1 MRRLLLFFLLLI
13 SLVSNG
19 QKGYYAAPVKI
30 PMLLSASFAELR
42 SNHFHSGI
50 DIKTQAVI
58 GIPVYAVA
66 DGFVSRILVS
76 PTGYG
81 NALYIDHYNGTT
93 SVYGHLNEFRD
104 DIQRY
109 IKNIQYRQK
118 SFKVDVSVSPELFLL
133 EKGDLIAKSGNSGSS
148 GGPHLHFEIRDSKT
162 EEPLNPLDF
171 GFDIADKTPPRIY
184 ALLVSLLSETSHVN
198 LQSSKAVY
206 PLVFS
211 NGKYHLQG
219 NTIIPVY
226 GEIGFAIEANDFFD
240 LSANHCG
247 IVSME
252 MKVDG
257 ERTFYAQFN
266 RFSFDESRYINSY
279 VDYEAF
285 IKQDRRFQK
294 TWIDPGNRLRNYERN
309 IGDGVLNAN
318 TDGQVYQID
327 IEIEDAYGNSA
338 RLEFNV
344 ESKFA
349 EVNKPIPDFAENFEY
364 NKRNRLSLDEMQL
377 DIPEGALYSS
387 FPFEYKTSV
396 ADEGYFSDLHQ
407 VHHNTVPLHKSS
419 ILRIKTKN
427 LDKSLEP
434 KALLVSID
442 PKTNKYSAAGGTF
455 ENGWMKA
462 DIRSLGTYAVRV
474 DTVAPTI
481 IPHSIRQKNALSES
495 TRIRFTVSDDLSG
508 IDRIEGTIDEKWALF
523 EYDAK
528 NKLITHYFD
537 AERFELGKRHDFKL
551 TVSDYKNNIASYEA
565 TFWK

>member
-508 IDRIEGTIDEKWALF
+508 IDRIEGTIDGKWALF